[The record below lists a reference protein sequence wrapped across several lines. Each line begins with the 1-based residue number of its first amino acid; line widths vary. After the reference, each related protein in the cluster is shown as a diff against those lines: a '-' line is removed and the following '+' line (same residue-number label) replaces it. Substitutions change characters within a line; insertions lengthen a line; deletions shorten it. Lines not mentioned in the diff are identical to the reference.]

1 MEKNV
6 LIRVSSL
13 QIPDNGAPGDTFEV
27 MVPGEYFFRGGKH
40 YLRYEEE
47 MEGFSEPVKNLIR
60 MDTEGM
66 DVKKTGLIFSDMHFF
81 PGESMSGPYKT
92 PLGII
97 RMEFHTTAY
106 LFEIEE
112 DHLLAQ
118 ASYGLSMDNAHVA
131 DCTVRIEARER
142 QEP

>member
-1 MEKNV
+1 MQKNV

-47 MEGFSEPVKNLIR
+47 MEGFSEPVRNLIK
-60 MDTEGM
+60 MDSEGM
-66 DVKKTGLIFSDMHFF
+66 DVKKSGLIFSDMHFF
-81 PGESMSGPYKT
+81 PGESRSGPYKT

-106 LFEIEE
+106 LFELEE

-131 DCTVRIEARER
+131 DCTVMIEARER
-142 QEP
+142 QES